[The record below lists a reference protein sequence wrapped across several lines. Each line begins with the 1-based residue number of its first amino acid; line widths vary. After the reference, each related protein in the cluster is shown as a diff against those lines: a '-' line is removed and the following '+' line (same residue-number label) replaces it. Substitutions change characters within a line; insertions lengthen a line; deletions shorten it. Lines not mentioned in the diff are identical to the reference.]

1 MRQSTTPHAISL
13 YGTYDVVVWWATP
26 VEIASALARL
36 QRMKELDSLD
46 WAKAT
51 NVAKKLSRLWSVIQ
65 TSERVRATSIEL
77 VDRFDLRAA
86 DSVQLGATLE
96 WCEYAPQDR
105 VFLMADQK
113 LRDAAILAGFDAK
126 QL

>member
-96 WCEYAPQDR
+96 
-105 VFLMADQK
+105 
-113 LRDAAILAGFDAK
+113 
-126 QL
+126 

>member
-1 MRQSTTPHAISL
+1 
-13 YGTYDVVVWWATP
+13 
-26 VEIASALARL
+26 
-36 QRMKELDSLD
+36 
-46 WAKAT
+46 
-51 NVAKKLSRLWSVIQ
+51 
-65 TSERVRATSIEL
+65 VRATSIEL

-86 DSVQLGATLE
+86 DSLQLAATLE

-105 VFLMADQK
+105 VFLTADQK

>member
-1 MRQSTTPHAISL
+1 VRQSTTPHAISL
-13 YGTYDVVVWWATP
+13 FGTYDVVVWWATP
-26 VEIASALARL
+26 VEIASVLARL
-36 QRMKELDSLD
+36 KRMKELDSLD

-51 NVAKKLSRLWSVIQ
+51 NLAKKLSRLWSVIQ
-65 TSERVRATSIEL
+65 PSERVRATSIEL

-105 VFLMADQK
+105 VFLTADQE